1 MPEVWTQWHLD
12 EIDLLKLNVE
22 GAEYEIIRE
31 LPIALLRNVKRVFLE
46 FHDFH
51 GFHFSELTE
60 KLHRA
65 GFQVTTRPQAW
76 YFLTKI
82 GYIDAVRRERAV
94 PTTAM
99 DARYAIEQP
108 A

>member
-1 MPEVWTQWHLD
+1 MDVEVS
-12 EIDLLKLNVE
+12 EIS
-22 GAEYEIIRE
+22 
-31 LPIALLRNVKRVFLE
+31 LLRNVKRVFLE

-65 GFQVTTRPQAW
+65 GFLITTRPQAW